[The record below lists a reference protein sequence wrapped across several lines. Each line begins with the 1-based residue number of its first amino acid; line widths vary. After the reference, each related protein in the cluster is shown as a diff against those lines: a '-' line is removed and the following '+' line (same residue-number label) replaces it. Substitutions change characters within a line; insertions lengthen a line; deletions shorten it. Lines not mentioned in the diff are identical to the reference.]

1 MRIIVCV
8 KQVPETTEVQIDPES
23 GTLMREGISATLNPF
38 DTYALE
44 EALRLRERYGGE
56 VTALSM
62 GPPQAEAVLKD
73 SIALGC
79 DRGILLSDRAYA
91 GSDTLATSVALAS
104 AIRRIGAFDLLLCGL
119 KTTDGDTGQVGPGLA
134 EELGIPHISYVR
146 RIVEVNERHITV
158 ERTLDE
164 LLQVLSSPMPCLLT
178 VTKEI
183 NEPRLPSFKGKMAAR
198 KAQVPVWRPSDLDVD
213 TSRLGADGSPTRV
226 VKVFHPTTNR
236 VGEMIAG
243 DPETQ
248 ARVLVNKLREMN
260 LL

>member
-1 MRIIVCV
+1 
-8 KQVPETTEVQIDPES
+8 
-23 GTLMREGISATLNPF
+23 MREGIAATLNPF

-56 VTALSM
+56 ITALSM
-62 GPPQAEAVLKD
+62 GPPQAEAVLRD

-79 DRGILLSDRAYA
+79 DRGILLSDKAFA

-104 AIRRIGAFDLLLCGL
+104 AIRRIGDFDLLLCGL
-119 KTTDGDTGQVGPGLA
+119 KTTDGDTGQVGPGIA

-146 RIVEVNERHITV
+146 RIVDVETGRIKV

-164 LLQVLSSPMPCLLT
+164 IVQVLRSPTPCLLT

-198 KAQVPVWRPSDLDVD
+198 RAEIPVWTPEDLGVDVK
-213 TSRLGADGSPTRV
+213 RLGADGSPTRV
-226 VKVFHPTTNR
+226 VKVFHPTSNR
-236 VGEMIAG
+236 VGEIISG
-243 DPETQ
+243 DPESQ
-248 ARVLVNKLREMN
+248 ARVLVDRMKEMN
-260 LL
+260 QL